1 MLALERGAA
10 SMGAAVAIG
19 RLDMTASALRAA
31 ASREKDGAAA
41 RRILALALV
50 LDGADRKTAAETC
63 GMDRQTLRDWV
74 HRYNAEGLTGLHDL
88 TPPGPKPKLTAEQQA
103 VLAGLVETG
112 PDPARHGVVR
122 WRRVDLRDELQR
134 RFGVALHERSVGKV
148 LAKLGYCRLEP
159 AVAELRQNLADR
171 AFVQRDAEAPLQL
184 VAQIHAPPAHHP
196 VTSRV
201 GARLDQPGQ
210 HRLLFGR
217 EFRLGTRWRQ
227 IVQPG
232 QALGVVAMHPIPQG
246 LPIHAAGF
254 GRRLAIRPVE
264 HQRKRQYPPRC
275 CPVLLPARS
284 RPESRCRH
292 IKPSD
297 RNRCTHRCCSSF
309 KSQHRVRLSL
319 IWESPNESIF
329 GAVGISDQPPVCV
342 SCCPMRSKRAFCSL
356 ESDA

>member
-103 VLAGLVETG
+103 VLAGLLETG

-148 LAKLGYCRLEP
+148 LAKLGYCRLSVRPRHPQTDEEAQEAFKKNFAATVTAQLP
-159 AVAELRQNLADR
+159 DHAKDR
-171 AFVQRDAEAPLQL
+171 PIEIWFQDEARIGQQGTL
-184 VAQIHAPPAHHP
+184 
-196 VTSRV
+196 TRV
-201 GARLDQPGQ
+201 WAKR
-210 HRLLFGR
+210 
-217 EFRLGTRWRQ
+217 GTRPRAPRDQRYEWAYIFGAVCPQRRATA
-227 IVQPG
+227 
-232 QALGVVAMHPIPQG
+232 ALVLPAADTDAMSMHLAEI
-246 LPIHAAGF
+246 
-254 GRRLAIRPVE
+254 GRRLAPGAHAALVIDGAGYHVAARLAVPRNITLIRLPPYAPELNPVE
-264 HQRKRQYPPRC
+264 NVWEYLRGNKLAITVFESYDDIVDKSC
-275 CPVLLPARS
+275 AAWNFFAAD
-284 RPESRCRH
+284 PE
-292 IKPSD
+292 
-297 RNRCTHRCCSSF
+297 
-309 KSQHRVRLSL
+309 RV
-319 IWESPNESIF
+319 
-329 GAVGISDQPPVCV
+329 A
-342 SCCPMRSKRAFCSL
+342 
-356 ESDA
+356 